1 MTMSDRKYTD
11 QHASLK
17 KAPGLDFV
25 PEARD
30 EDSEFAYV
38 KPAVGSTYYQNSY
51 QNTRRASVSQNLE
64 KKKYYFL
71 NIFFEV
77 QIHFYYLLKNIKGL

>member
-1 MTMSDRKYTD
+1 MTMTDRFTD

-30 EDSEFAYV
+30 EDSEIAYV
-38 KPAVGSTYYQNSY
+38 KPAVGSTYYPLNFN
-51 QNTRRASVSQNLE
+51 QNTRRASVSRS
-64 KKKYYFL
+64 
-71 NIFFEV
+71 V
-77 QIHFYYLLKNIKGL
+77 